1 MQIVKLGG
9 SIITNKKAV
18 LSGRTKKAV
27 FRRSVARQLLKEI
40 QDSGQRVILVTGAG
54 SWGHYKA
61 DKYGLKEGFK
71 EDSQWDG
78 FVEVARDVRELNLL
92 MLDEALKLGM
102 RVVSIPPSVIALQVN
117 SRIHFLEEG
126 VFKRFID
133 KGITPL
139 TFGDVSLDMEQGF
152 SICGGDAIM
161 QRLSRVFR
169 IERAIFVSDV
179 DGIFLKPDKHLAEE
193 FTPNDI
199 DRIYPMKMRGGKGKS
214 DDGDVTG
221 GIMKKA
227 QLALA
232 MAKDSTEV
240 AILNG
245 KVKGRLLDALKG
257 GRPKGTWFKR

>member
-9 SIITNKKAV
+9 SVITNKRAV
-18 LSGRTKKAV
+18 LSGRTRKAK
-27 FRRSVARQLLKEI
+27 FRGSVARRLLREI
-40 QDSGQRVILVTGAG
+40 RDSGQRVILVTGAG
-54 SWGHYKA
+54 SFGHYKA
-61 DKYGLKEGFK
+61 NKYGLKAGFR

-92 MLDEALKLGM
+92 LLDEALGLGM
-102 RVVSIPPSVIALQVN
+102 RVMSVPPSVIALQVS

-126 VFKRFID
+126 VFKRYIE

-161 QRLSRVFR
+161 QRLSKVFR
-169 IERAIFVSDV
+169 VERAIFVSDM
-179 DGIFLKPDKHLAEE
+179 DGIFLKPDRHLAET
-193 FTPNDI
+193 FTQNDI
-199 DRIYPMKMRGGKGKS
+199 ENIYPMKRRGKGKA
-214 DDGDVTG
+214 DEGDVTG
-221 GIMKKA
+221 GITRKA

-232 MAKDSTEV
+232 MAKESTEV

-257 GRPKGTWFKR
+257 GRPKGTWFKRC